1 MRSGVSINPGT
12 PVCQLEQAVHYAD
25 LVLVMSVNPGFGG
38 QEFIPESLNKIR
50 DLKEMRMQ
58 KNLDFLIQVDGGINE
73 KNASELY
80 QYGADV
86 LVAGNYVF
94 TAEDPLAAIEAIL

>member
-1 MRSGVSINPGT
+1 
-12 PVCQLEQAVHYAD
+12 
-25 LVLVMSVNPGFGG
+25 
-38 QEFIPESLNKIR
+38 
-50 DLKEMRMQ
+50 MRMQ

-80 QYGADV
+80 QYGADI

-94 TAEDPLAAIEAIL
+94 AAKDPLAAIEAIL